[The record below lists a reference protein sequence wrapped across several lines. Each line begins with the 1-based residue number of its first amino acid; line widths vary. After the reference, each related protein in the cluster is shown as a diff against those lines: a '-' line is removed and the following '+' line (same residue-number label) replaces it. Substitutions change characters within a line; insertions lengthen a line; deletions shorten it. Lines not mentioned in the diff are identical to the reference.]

1 MEAGLELLYQRPE
14 LARMGP
20 AGLLRMGYVITDARN
35 RAKPDPDH
43 DPEAGV
49 TVRGL
54 GRP

>member
-14 LARMGP
+14 LARIGP
-20 AGLLRMGYVITDARN
+20 GGLLKMGYAITDARN
-35 RAKPDPDH
+35 RAKPNPDH

-49 TVRGL
+49 TATGL